1 MSGAPASSGCR
12 PRSSTRREGGAAARG
27 NRKVLVVSTVEG
39 VDDPKELLGSHVGQ
53 ADVIKVVVPVVSQGF
68 LDWLANDEAA
78 FSHAEA
84 VAEQLADHLPGRTV
98 AAVAGEADVELAIR
112 DALATFPADEVVVA
126 IGDGQDVPAPAEGG
140 PTRRSIDGVPIRL
153 VAVV

>member
-1 MSGAPASSGCR
+1 MPPSVVDPKGGRSGS
-12 PRSSTRREGGAAARG
+12 RG
-27 NRKVLVVSTVEG
+27 TRKVLVVSTVEG